1 MKSTPKT
8 KRFTITLDYDTY
20 QAIQVF
26 SNAVGKTKSVTIN
39 QIMATA
45 ADSLRALAKIH
56 FEAQT
61 MTESELNVVS
71 KNLSKLADETVIVR
85 NQLTGRIVD
94 FPKNAPV

>member
-1 MKSTPKT
+1 MTNTPKT

-20 QAIQVF
+20 QAIEVF
-26 SNAVGKTKSVTIN
+26 SNSMGQTKSVTIN
-39 QIMATA
+39 QLMASA

-71 KNLSKLADETVIVR
+71 KNLAKLADETVIVR
-85 NQLTGRIVD
+85 NQLTGKIVD
-94 FPKNAPV
+94 FPNNAPV